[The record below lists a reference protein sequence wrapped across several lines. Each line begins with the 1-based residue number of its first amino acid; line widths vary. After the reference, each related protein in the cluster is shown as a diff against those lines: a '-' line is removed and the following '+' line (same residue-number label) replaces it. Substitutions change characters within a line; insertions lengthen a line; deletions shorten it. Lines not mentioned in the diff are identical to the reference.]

1 MRTIPPERRSAAT
14 SSSCALVGA
23 PPIAQRFTFCTIEQ
37 LARVHDCG
45 RRNFLAAEHP
55 GNFSHAFFSV
65 IETADAR
72 ARMSAGIFFPNEE
85 VRRREAGDL
94 RQMGDADDLIA
105 RSELLQFSPD
115 DFRHPP
121 ADPRIDLVK

>member
-1 MRTIPPERRSAAT
+1 MPPARRSAAT
-14 SSSCALVGA
+14 SSSCASVGA

-45 RRNFLAAEHP
+45 RRNFLAAEHSR
-55 GNFSHAFFSV
+55 NFRHTLFSI

-72 ARMSAGIFFPNEE
+72 ARMPAGIFFPNEE

-94 RQMGDADDLIA
+94 RQMRDADDLIA
-105 RSELLQFSPD
+105 RGELLKLSPD

-121 ADPRIDLVK
+121 ANPGIDLVK